1 VSVSSGMHFDN
12 ILVASSPANFFKKIS
27 IGLMAGIE

>member
-12 ILVASSPANFFKKIS
+12 ILVASSPANFFKKNKQRVD
-27 IGLMAGIE
+27 GRD